1 MSTSN
6 NDEPERRS
14 ANREKQL
21 VALWSV
27 LAAVLLTGMKLVVG
41 LTTGSLGILSE
52 AAHSGL
58 DLIAAG
64 MTLLAVRVS
73 SRPADREHT
82 YGHAKVENLS
92 ALFET
97 VLLLVTCLWIIY
109 EAVQR
114 LFFKSVQ
121 VEASLWAFAIM
132 AVSIGVDTT
141 RSRALARAAKKH
153 HSQALEADAL
163 HFSTDIWSSSVVI
176 GGLLLVRLA
185 EWWHIQWLAGADAAA
200 AIGVAG
206 IVVYVSVQMGGKT
219 ISALLDAIPSGLRD
233 EVVGAVRQVPGVL
246 GVEQVR
252 VRRTGAEAFAD
263 IRLGVARDTSL
274 ERAHTI
280 AASAEESVHGVL
292 PGADVTV
299 HVDPVRT
306 GEEAA
311 MTTVRMLA
319 AQHGM
324 GAHSIY
330 LYGLGGQSPAGA
342 RLRVELHLEVNDALR
357 VDEAHQQA
365 SAFEKALRR
374 ALPGLGQIVTHI
386 EPVSGTDTL
395 AARKASAADRARVA
409 QALREWEAG
418 NGQTCHP
425 HQLVVQRLEGRLVVS
440 LHCEMDGS
448 TNLADAHSLS
458 EQVEQALRNR
468 LPDLER
474 VVVHIEPAD
483 RQRPTPAT

>member
-1 MSTSN
+1 MSTS
-6 NDEPERRS
+6 DIESERRS

-21 VALWSV
+21 VALSSV

-58 DLIAAG
+58 DLVAAG
-64 MTLLAVRVS
+64 VTLFAVRIS

-82 YGHAKVENLS
+82 YGHGKVENLS

-97 VLLLVTCLWIIY
+97 LLLLVTCVWIIN
-109 EAVQR
+109 EAIQR
-114 LFFKSVQ
+114 LFFKSVE
-121 VEASLWAFAIM
+121 VEASLWAFAVM
-132 AVSIGVDTT
+132 VVSIVIDTT
-141 RSRALARAAKKH
+141 RSRALARAAKKY

-185 EWWHIQWLAGADAAA
+185 GWWQIQWLAGADAAA
-200 AIGVAG
+200 AIGVAA
-206 IVVYVSVQMGGKT
+206 IVVYVSLQLGGKT
-219 ISALLDAIPSGLRD
+219 VSDLLDAIPPGLRD
-233 EVVGAVRQVPGVL
+233 AVASAVRQVPGVL

-252 VRRTGAEAFAD
+252 VRRSGAEAFAD
-263 IRLGVARDTSL
+263 VRLGVARDTGL
-274 ERAHTI
+274 EQAHTI
-280 AASAEESVHGVL
+280 AASAEESVHRLL

-330 LYGLGGQSPAGA
+330 LYGLAGQSSPGA
-342 RLRVELHLEVNDALR
+342 QLGVELHLEVSDALR

-386 EPVSGTDTL
+386 EPVSSTDTL

-409 QALREWEAG
+409 QALREWEPG

-468 LPDLER
+468 LPDLDR
-474 VVVHIEPAD
+474 VVVHIEPSD
-483 RQRPTPAT
+483 RESSVVSRQ